1 MKNILNSSTSYEV
14 ECAIGIQFDFNPE
27 KGKDEDK
34 WVSSKGKPWSK
45 ANEAT
50 TKFAEQIHEKFDKKP
65 REFAQ
70 FSKPFTPRSIALNIQ
85 AGVSGDR
92 NSDFI
97 EKVADDI
104 LGSGFKR
111 QLNNSNLESG
121 FVLVAIC
128 YSRNREEFIETAP
141 ETDSE
146 SNNKTII
153 KEPYFQLIMLRNSEQ
168 LKFDEDQKLEEISVI
183 DFSKLVQGCRI
194 NFDDFKSVYIDESK
208 DIDPIQF
215 ISGRNEVREYFYN
228 AVGVSD
234 LSINKNAFNLL
245 TKVSREYLQNEIG
258 YDPIQQSDMEAKLDL
273 YYSSLPPNET
283 VSLEDVQEEIERL
296 IPSKDRE
303 GKVSFVEYANDS
315 EYQLGDK
322 ITLSQKIIDGLK
334 RVPLNFNG
342 YQVRIKRSDIGLP
355 GSGKPVVFEK
365 DGNSAT
371 ITLEKELTE
380 LQEITKLESF
390 AKNSSEDE

>member
-1 MKNILNSSTSYEV
+1 VKNILNSSTSYEV

-34 WVSSKGKPWSK
+34 WVSSKGKPWSR

-85 AGVSGDR
+85 EGVSCDR
-92 NSDFI
+92 NSEFI
-97 EKVADDI
+97 EKIADDI
-104 LGSGFKR
+104 LGSGFKK
-111 QLNNSNLESG
+111 QLNNSQLESG

-128 YSRNREEFIETAP
+128 YSRNREEFIETAS
-141 ETDSE
+141 EDDSE
-146 SNNKTII
+146 TNNKTII
-153 KEPYFQLIMLRNSEQ
+153 KAPYFQLIMLRNSEQ

-194 NFDDFKSVYIDESK
+194 NFDEFESVYIDGSK

-245 TKVSREYLQNEIG
+245 TKVSRDYLQNEIG
-258 YDPIQQSDMEAKLDL
+258 YDPIQQSDMEVKLDL

-283 VSLEDVQEEIERL
+283 ISLEDVQEEIERL

-303 GKVSFVEYANDS
+303 GKASFVKYANDS